1 MTVLKF
7 RVPGQPVPQGS
18 MRAYNSHVVHA
29 NASRLLPWR
38 AAVTAAAQA
47 AITEHDET
55 WYGDHPMRV
64 DALFTFAPLQ
74 KHFHRGGLRS
84 DAPYYRSTRPDLDK
98 LIRAVLDALT
108 DAGVWADDAQVV
120 MITSSKTY
128 GAKAGCDVTVTQLH
142 TIG

>member
-18 MRAYNSHVVHA
+18 MRAYGRHVVHA
-29 NASRLLPWR
+29 NGPRLLPWR

-47 AITEHDET
+47 AITEHGEWD
-55 WYGDHPMRV
+55 GRHPMRV
-64 DALFTFAPLQ
+64 DAVFTFAPLQ
-74 KHFHRGGLRS
+74 KHFRGGSLRS

-120 MITSSKTY
+120 MITSRKTFW
-128 GAKAGCDVTVTQLH
+128 AKAGCDVTVTQ
-142 TIG
+142 IG